1 MSHYNKFYQCKKKDM
16 TRAGI
21 AAADAF
27 QNDPMWAAILEAEP
41 KEKLAICLEMALRH
55 CRKYGAVYGSDSS
68 LEGLIA
74 IVPGKVFNM
83 NMWRMLWAG
92 SFPLMAKMGNE
103 LGQKMSLYFDPL
115 IKDQKKNMK
124 GRNYIYLFI
133 LGVKKDSQGKGIG
146 GKLLRTLIAD
156 CDQKGLSIYLE
167 TETEQNVQ
175 LYEHFG
181 FTIIKRTTLPDMKC
195 PIWEMV
201 REPQ

>member
-1 MSHYNKFYQCKKKDM
+1 
-16 TRAGI
+16 
-21 AAADAF
+21 
-27 QNDPMWAAILEAEP
+27 
-41 KEKLAICLEMALRH
+41 
-55 CRKYGAVYGSDSS
+55 
-68 LEGLIA
+68 
-74 IVPGKVFNM
+74 M

-181 FTIIKRTTLPDMKC
+181 FTIIKENHLT
-195 PIWEMV
+195 
-201 REPQ
+201 